1 MLEIFA
7 TVIILFGVIL
17 VYDARPITLRY
28 FNFGKEN
35 ESTTGLKI
43 LGFLIAIIGAV
54 LLYICIR

>member
-1 MLEIFA
+1 MLKIFA

-17 VYDARPITLRY
+17 VYDARTITLRY

-43 LGFLIAIIGAV
+43 
-54 LLYICIR
+54 